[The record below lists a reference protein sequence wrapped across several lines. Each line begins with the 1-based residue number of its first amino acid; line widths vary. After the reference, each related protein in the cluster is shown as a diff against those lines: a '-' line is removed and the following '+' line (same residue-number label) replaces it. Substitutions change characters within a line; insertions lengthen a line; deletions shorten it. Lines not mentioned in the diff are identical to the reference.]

1 MSSNL
6 NNRVEHVQATEVYDT
21 GGIRVYFENI
31 EEVVCSAISQAEEV
45 VACVAW
51 LKSRPIVAA
60 LQSRPSTVIVTSDR
74 VHRSNRAALMRIP
87 PRTGFRSVSIVGVA
101 RGRFRPLM
109 HNKFIVLLR
118 GERPYAVLTGSYNFT
133 AHSRVN
139 LENLVHIESLEVAR
153 AYYREAMAIYGV
165 SRQL

>member
-6 NNRVEHVQATEVYDT
+6 NNRVQHVQATEVYDT
-21 GGIRVYFENI
+21 SGVRVYFENI
-31 EEVVCSAISQAEEV
+31 EEVVCEAIAQAEEV

-51 LKSRPIVAA
+51 LKSRPILAA
-60 LQSRPSTVIVTSDR
+60 LQAKPSTVIVTSDR
-74 VHRSNRAALMRIP
+74 VHRSNRASLMRIP
-87 PRTGFRSVSIVGVA
+87 PRTGFRAVSIVGVA

-118 GERPYAVLTGSYNFT
+118 EQRPYAVLTGSYNFT
-133 AHSRVN
+133 AHSKVN
-139 LENLVHIESLEVAR
+139 LENIMLINSPEVAR
-153 AYYREAMAIYGV
+153 VYYREAMAIYAI

>member
-6 NNRVEHVQATEVYDT
+6 NNRVQHVEATEVYDT
-21 GGIRVYFENI
+21 GGVRVHFENI
-31 EEVVCSAISQAEEV
+31 EEVVCETIAQAEEV

-51 LKSRPIVAA
+51 LKSRPILAA
-60 LQSRPSTVIVTSDR
+60 LQSKPSTVIVTSDR

-87 PRTGFRSVSIVGVA
+87 PRTGFRAVSIVGVA

-118 GERPYAVLTGSYNFT
+118 EQRPYAVLTGSYNFT
-133 AHSRVN
+133 AHSKIN
-139 LENLVHIESLEVAR
+139 LENIMLINSPEVAR
-153 AYYREAMAIYGV
+153 VYYREAMAIYAI